1 MDVSILFKGLLAGL
15 MIAMPLG
22 PVNLLCIHRTLARG
36 SKVGLISGLGAA
48 TADTIYGIIAGFG
61 LTLVS
66 IFLIRHQITLRIVG
80 GIFII
85 ILGISVILN
94 KAGDNSNNNDNKGL
108 FKAYTSTFFITLT
121 NPLTILIFL
130 GIFTGLGLTTQDVNY
145 VQATIL
151 VSGVFMGSVIWW
163 TILSGGV
170 NFFRE
175 KFTDKVLSNISHLS
189 GILISLFGLFLIAS
203 AFLKISF

>member
-1 MDVSILFKGLLAGL
+1 

-66 IFLIRHQITLRIVG
+66 RFLIRHQITLRIVG

-121 NPLTILIFL
+121 NPLTILVFL
-130 GIFTGLGLTTQDVNY
+130 GIFAALGLTTKDVSY
-145 VQATIL
+145 VQAAIL
-151 VSGVFMGSVIWW
+151 VSGVFMGSAIWW
-163 TILSGGV
+163 TILSEGV

-175 KFTDKVLSNISHLS
+175 KFTDKVLNNISHFS
-189 GILISLFGLFLIAS
+189 GILISLFGLFLIVS
-203 AFLKISF
+203 AFFKIPF